1 MKKRLLRLLLLVVFT
16 LSGMT
21 AWAGTDQVQKESWE
35 MTGFQVS
42 WSGGPEDEYGVPAYN
57 YLSIDKLEDGTY
69 RLFLGREYVEEDLY
83 QGFYEFYADLPMDT
97 LDLRKCFREPF
108 DLDLTL
114 DGMAKFYPPDPEE
127 PGDTEP
133 GDKEPPDYEE
143 PVPFPDSKTI
153 QLHAEPS
160 DAIRVMLKSQ
170 YRSDT
175 IKTNDMTKGRLTD
188 LAVTGTIDEVP
199 FESAEGIL
207 QMVIFRNITIGTY
220 EEVPPIDTKYM
231 ASVSQSKG
239 TPQTLHYSQMY
250 MQAWADRQGVI
261 GDMEYSEWIGA
272 SLYLGTD
279 SLEVYTDYGRFD
291 PVNEVDINEY
301 FSGYIENYVWD
312 PADFAEGV
320 FSLSVE
326 VTGWLT
332 RYTYPWDG
340 TEPIEESYETTRR
353 LSLTFDLNQIGT
365 TRSFIKVGSK
375 GYSGK
380 ERMTG
385 LDYSGAATISID
397 DADPIP
403 AQGYA
408 TYIKGT
414 ARLFGDYPQ

>member
-21 AWAGTDQVQKESWE
+21 AWAGTDQVHRESWE

-97 LDLRKCFREPF
+97 LDLRKSFREPF

-127 PGDTEP
+127 PGDKEP

-160 DAIRVMLKSQ
+160 DAIRVTLKSQ

-326 VTGWLT
+326 VTG
-332 RYTYPWDG
+332 
-340 TEPIEESYETTRR
+340 
-353 LSLTFDLNQIGT
+353 
-365 TRSFIKVGSK
+365 
-375 GYSGK
+375 
-380 ERMTG
+380 
-385 LDYSGAATISID
+385 
-397 DADPIP
+397 
-403 AQGYA
+403 
-408 TYIKGT
+408 
-414 ARLFGDYPQ
+414 